1 MKVGEAAPSPGETPV
16 KLRASIRLMA
26 MQAPQDCSP
35 ELVPLICGSLS
46 GFLLAGLLLASGLA
60 QISLV
65 MPQLIGAGEAPDPAV
80 ERGLRR

>member
-1 MKVGEAAPSPGETPV
+1 MKVGEAATSQGETPV
-16 KLRASIRLMA
+16 MIREPIRLMA
-26 MQAPQDCSP
+26 MQAPQDSSP

-65 MPQLIGAGEAPDPAV
+65 MPQLIGAGEAPEPAA
-80 ERGLRR
+80 ERSLRR